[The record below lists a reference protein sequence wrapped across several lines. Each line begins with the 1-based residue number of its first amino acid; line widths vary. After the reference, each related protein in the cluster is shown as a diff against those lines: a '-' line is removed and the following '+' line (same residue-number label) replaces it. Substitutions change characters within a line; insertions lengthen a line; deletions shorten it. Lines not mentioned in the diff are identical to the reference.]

1 MDPLQN
7 RIQQIAAALRSQR
20 VDRAEVSVPAGQAA
34 AAKAAVSTLQEPAGN
49 GTMELAQV
57 IANRVRLLAVTDPQR
72 RRKVFQVFLESVL
85 SAEFGSVVASNPR
98 FLAMVE
104 SVQAQIEADAEL
116 APLVDSAVTTLLASC
131 DGPA

>member
-1 MDPLQN
+1 
-7 RIQQIAAALRSQR
+7 
-20 VDRAEVSVPAGQAA
+20 
-34 AAKAAVSTLQEPAGN
+34 
-49 GTMELAQV
+49 MELAQI

-85 SAEFGSVVASNPR
+85 SAEFGTVVASNPR

-131 DGPA
+131 DDTT